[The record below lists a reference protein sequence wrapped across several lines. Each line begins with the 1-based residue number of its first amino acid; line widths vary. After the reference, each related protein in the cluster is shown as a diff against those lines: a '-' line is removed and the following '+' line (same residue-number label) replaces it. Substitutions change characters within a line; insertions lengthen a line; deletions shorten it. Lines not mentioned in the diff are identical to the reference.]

1 MAARLPGV
9 AQHDIIHIMPI
20 QTIQHGRVTWVNVE
34 RVTPEDVEALQ
45 SNYPHF
51 HPLDLEDLQSRI
63 ERPKIDEYDD
73 YLFVVMQFPLWDA
86 VQRVSRAAEVDMFVG
101 SGYLV
106 TASDGALKP
115 LGQLFEQCRTNNEL
129 RERLMGRGASKL
141 FYAVI
146 DRLVDYVLPILYK
159 VDGNIRHLED
169 EVFAEDSR
177 QVMQDLSFIR
187 RDIIALRRI
196 IRPQIA
202 IVENLEKVDRPFI
215 REDLDVYFGDI
226 LDHLL
231 KAWEIVEDH
240 LEVINGL
247 ADVANALVSYRLNEV
262 MQILT
267 VISVIMLPL
276 TLLSGIYG
284 MNVLL
289 PLQDASGAFLLIIGL
304 MFAIALSML
313 LYFRHRGWL

>member
-1 MAARLPGV
+1 M
-9 AQHDIIHIMPI
+9 
-20 QTIQHGRVTWVNVE
+20 QTIQHGRVTWTNIE
-34 RVTPEDVEALQ
+34 HITPADIDQLRET
-45 SNYPHF
+45 YPHF

-73 YLFVVMQFPLWDA
+73 YLFVVMQFPLWDP
-86 VQRVSRAAEVDMFVG
+86 VMRISRAAEVDMFIG

-106 TASDGALKP
+106 TASDGTLKP
-115 LGQLFEQCRTNNEL
+115 LVNLFEQCQQNSDVRQN
-129 RERLMGRGASKL
+129 LMGRGASLL
-141 FYAVI
+141 FHAAI
-146 DRLVDYVLPILYK
+146 DRLVDYILPMLYR
-159 VDGNIRHLED
+159 VDANIREMEE

-177 QVMQDLSFIR
+177 RVMQDLSFAR

-196 IRPQIA
+196 IRPQVA
-202 IVENLEKVDRPFI
+202 IVSNLEKTDRPFI

-226 LDHLL
+226 LDHIV
-231 KAWEIVEDH
+231 KAQEIVEDH

-247 ADVANALVSYRLNEV
+247 SDMANTMVSYRLNEV

-276 TLLSGIYG
+276 TLISGIYG
-284 MNVLL
+284 MNLIL
-289 PLQDASGAFLLIIGL
+289 PLGESVVGFWMVLVL
-304 MFAIALSML
+304 MFLISISML

>member
-1 MAARLPGV
+1 MA
-9 AQHDIIHIMPI
+9 MN
-20 QTIQHGRVTWVNVE
+20 TIQHGRVTWVNVE
-34 RVTPEDVEALQ
+34 RVTSEDVDALRAT
-45 SNYPHF
+45 YPHF

-63 ERPKIDEYDD
+63 ERPKIDEYED

-86 VQRVSRAAEVDMFVG
+86 VQRATRAAEVDLFVG

-106 TASDGALKP
+106 TVSDGSLKP
-115 LGQLFEQCRTNNEL
+115 LQHLFEQCSTNEEV
-129 RERLMGRGASKL
+129 RAQIMGRGASRI
-141 FYAVI
+141 FYTVI
-146 DRLVDYVLPILYK
+146 DRLVDYILPMLYK
-159 VDGNIRHLED
+159 VGANIRQLED
-169 EVFAEDSR
+169 EIFAEDSR
-177 QVMQDLSFIR
+177 RVMQDLSFTR

-202 IVENLEKVDRPFI
+202 IVENLEQVDRPFI

-247 ADVANALVSYRLNEV
+247 ADLATALVSYRLNEV
-262 MQILT
+262 IRILT

-276 TLLSGIYG
+276 TLLSGVFG

-289 PLQDASGAFLLIIGL
+289 PLQDLETAFLLIIAL
-304 MFAIALSML
+304 MFAIAFSML
-313 LYFRHRGWL
+313 AYFRHRGWL

>member
-1 MAARLPGV
+1 MAT
-9 AQHDIIHIMPI
+9 QI
-20 QTIQHGRVTWVNVE
+20 IQHGRVTWVNIE
-34 RVTPEDVEALQ
+34 RVTPEDIQLLREM
-45 SNYPHF
+45 YPHF

-63 ERPKIDEYDD
+63 ERPKLDEYDD
-73 YLFVVMQFPLWDA
+73 YLFVVMQFPLWDP

-106 TASDGALKP
+106 TASDGSLKP
-115 LGQLFEQCRTNNEL
+115 LRNLFEQCQTNPEV
-129 RERLMGRGASKL
+129 REQFMGRGASKI
-141 FYAVI
+141 FYGVI
-146 DRLVDYVLPILYK
+146 DRLVDYILPILYK
-159 VDGNIRHLED
+159 VDANIRHLE
-169 EVFAEDSR
+169 EEIFIEDSR

-215 REDLDVYFGDI
+215 REELDVYFGDI
-226 LDHLL
+226 LDHVV
-231 KAWEIVEDH
+231 KEWEIVEDH
-240 LEVINGL
+240 LEVIDGI
-247 ADVANALVSYRLNEV
+247 ADMANALVSYRLNEV
-262 MQILT
+262 IQILT

-276 TLLSGIYG
+276 TLISGIYG

-289 PLQDASGAFLLIIGL
+289 PLQDHPNAFMVVIGL
-304 MFAIALSML
+304 MFSIAFSML